1 MSTPASLRARLRG
14 PICSIPTTFTDAGQ
28 IYEDG
33 VRRVI
38 DIAIAGGSQVIM
50 LTWFDSLYPLL
61 SDAEVY
67 ALTRLVI
74 EHVAG
79 RALVIAADRSWWTG
93 QAVEYARFARD
104 QGADVMMVKPPQLG
118 KTS

>member
-1 MSTPASLRARLRG
+1 MTTTTSLRDRLRG
-14 PICSIPTTFTDAGQ
+14 PICSLPTPFTQTGELN
-28 IYEDG
+28 EDG
-33 VRRVI
+33 ARRII
-38 DIAIAGGSQVIM
+38 DIAIAGGTQAVM

-67 ALTRLVI
+67 ALSRLVI

-93 QAVEYARFARD
+93 QAVDYAHFAR
-104 QGADVMMVKPPQLG
+104 
-118 KTS
+118 